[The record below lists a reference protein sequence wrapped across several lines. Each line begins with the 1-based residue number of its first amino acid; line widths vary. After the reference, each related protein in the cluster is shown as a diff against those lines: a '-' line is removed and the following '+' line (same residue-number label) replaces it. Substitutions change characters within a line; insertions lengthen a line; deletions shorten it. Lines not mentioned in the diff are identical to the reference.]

1 MGSAIFLGAVVIV
14 ILVWGAFTRH
24 RLAYLRTKA
33 EAAWADIDA
42 QLTRRRSLVP
52 VLAEA
57 VRDCTSNETAVF
69 DRVEAVKARALDAT
83 TPPEHAAAAA
93 ALNDALFPLFAIAE
107 GCPALRASEHFAEI
121 RRGLEEAEDA
131 IQRAKRVHNAAVHEL
146 NAGIGSFPRSLV
158 AGLFGFRPR
167 RYYALPGD
175 EERQAARA
183 RL

>member
-1 MGSAIFLGAVVIV
+1 MGAAVFLGAVVVI
-14 ILVWGAFTRH
+14 ILVWGAFTRR
-24 RLAYLRTKA
+24 RLAYLRGKA
-33 EAAWADIDA
+33 EGAWAEIDA
-42 QLTRRRSLVP
+42 QLHRRWDLVP
-52 VLAEA
+52 ALVEA
-57 VRDCTSNETAVF
+57 VSACTPNETAVF

-83 TPPEHAAAAA
+83 SPPEHAAAAA
-93 ALNDALFPLFAIAE
+93 ALNNALFPLFAIAE
-107 GCPALRASEHFAEI
+107 ECEALRASERFAGI
-121 RRGLEEAEDA
+121 RRSLEEAEDA

-183 RL
+183 QL